1 MNTSTAMTAERAAA
15 ADVLA
20 TIRGGGWFDA
30 TKDEALRLAIAALT
44 APAGVPNGFVVVPRE
59 PTEAMLRAVGEFHGV
74 GHIYAAMI
82 AAAAPPSDA
91 PGEGK
96 GECTFG
102 HFGDTIRPLPA
113 IPSPAE
119 QGARE
124 RMMQAFP
131 TLADF
136 YDKHALGPKL
146 PPSCLCCGHSMA
158 GRETA
163 IQHAELPGIVICRQ
177 CRDATLAPL
186 AAGRVGVQTWRETI
200 GGMKPGPALFEGQ
213 QLYVRIE
220 DLERCDTEWAENY
233 AALANERESL
243 AGPLVA
249 GEAWL
254 LLAYAGNEPSVAYH
268 CRTRADVE
276 RAYRDAVFGGDIT
289 GNETE
294 ATEFMQ
300 TFDDADEWAG
310 SRLTINYEDGG
321 VSIFRIT
328 GPLVY
333 ADTAKAGE
341 S

>member
-1 MNTSTAMTAERAAA
+1 MNPPMTAERAAA
-15 ADVLA
+15 ELDAMLDQQRGYYDFNALPADRAIILSRVAALKFA
-20 TIRGGGWFDA
+20 RDTLRVPDGTERDA
-30 TKDEALRLAIAALT
+30 ARYRWLRDEADSGDIGAPYVVIRKPIDGKIVSLSMSGPTAEGLDAAIDAQL
-44 APAGVPNGFVVVPRE
+44 
-59 PTEAMLRAVGEFHGV
+59 
-74 GHIYAAMI
+74 
-82 AAAAPPSDA
+82 AAAPPSDA
-91 PGEGK
+91 PGEDVRVCRLCAEEYVGLHAC
-96 GECTFG
+96 ES
-102 HFGDTIRPLPA
+102 
-113 IPSPAE
+113 PSPAE

-124 RMMQAFP
+124 AASD
-131 TLADF
+131 LASRQQSFGDEIDGILLDHF
-136 YDKHALGPKL
+136 DK
-146 PPSCLCCGHSMA
+146 MD
-158 GRETA
+158 T
-163 IQHAELPGIVICRQ
+163 
-177 CRDATLAPL
+177 PL

-233 AALANERESL
+233 AALANEREAL

-333 ADTAKAGE
+333 ADTAKGKRA
-341 S
+341 

>member
-44 APAGVPNGFVVVPRE
+44 APAGVPDGFVVVPRE

-186 AAGRVGVQTWRETI
+186 AAGRVGVAVDDA
-200 GGMKPGPALFEGQ
+200 M
-213 QLYVRIE
+213 V
-220 DLERCDTEWAENY
+220 ERACHAYANADGSPHDWML
-233 AALANERESL
+233 AALEAAL

-249 GEAWL
+249 GE
-254 LLAYAGNEPSVAYH
+254 V
-268 CRTRADVE
+268 
-276 RAYRDAVFGGDIT
+276 
-289 GNETE
+289 E
-294 ATEFMQ
+294 ATSERRQAALDHLKFIGGID
-300 TFDDADEWAG
+300 TDKLLTWATCNPQYA
-310 SRLTINYEDGG
+310 RVLLD
-321 VSIFRIT
+321 
-328 GPLVY
+328 PLVY
-333 ADTAKAGE
+333 ADTAKGNGNGN
-341 S
+341 